1 MTDHLGNVRTR
12 CIDKNKNGKIDIS
25 KNDQNKNELGASYHY
40 YPFGLQM
47 EGNFFQPQGVKNK
60 YRYNGIEFNEELG
73 VDLSFA
79 TYRTLDAAV
88 GRWLQVDP
96 KAETLYGMTPYNS
109 MGNNPILHSDPN
121 GDVLPALVVA
131 AIALAAV
138 NGTMNVVGQALQGN
152 VTSFWQGLEY
162 FGVGAI
168 SGAVT
173 IFNPVLGR
181 VINAGGNKIV
191 QLANG
196 QWSPTDI
203 DSGKDVLFLAV
214 DVGLDLLQP
223 GMSNGLAKP
232 IASSINRA
240 IEKKA
245 YEAFVKSLGKDVI
258 TSSWKGG
265 FKVLGG
271 TVELTSKAAAKGA
284 TNLFKAG
291 ISQFKNTGLTNA
303 GRAATK
309 HPQYFGFKS
318 TEALMKVHSSPAA
331 LNSLGSQ
338 SLKDVL
344 RNGVQTTGAGGRYPN
359 GWTTYTLKNGNAAS
373 WTLDDVFI
381 GFRGIK

>member
-1 MTDHLGNVRTR
+1 
-12 CIDKNKNGKIDIS
+12 
-25 KNDQNKNELGASYHY
+25 
-40 YPFGLQM
+40 M
-47 EGNFFQPQGVKNK
+47 EGNFFQSQGVKNK

-245 YEAFVKSLGKDVI
+245 YEAFVKSLGKDAI

-271 TVELTSKAAAKGA
+271 TVELTSKAVAKGGTTVLGHYPAYTKLASKLGASRFQIPTNVWNKMSAAEQWIANTKFLDRMILRGDNIRLA
-284 TNLFKAG
+284 TPLSKVKPGSFFQKELNYLFSKG
-291 ISQFKNTGLTNA
+291 YKVDGLWLV
-303 GRAATK
+303 K
-309 HPQYFGFKS
+309 
-318 TEALMKVHSSPAA
+318 
-331 LNSLGSQ
+331 
-338 SLKDVL
+338 
-344 RNGVQTTGAGGRYPN
+344 
-359 GWTTYTLKNGNAAS
+359 
-373 WTLDDVFI
+373 
-381 GFRGIK
+381 

>member
-1 MTDHLGNVRTR
+1 MFFILVNLFVFQNS
-12 CIDKNKNGKIDIS
+12 IANQIIS
-25 KNDQNKNELGASYHY
+25 E
-40 YPFGLQM
+40 
-47 EGNFFQPQGVKNK
+47 QGHHT
-60 YRYNGIEFNEELG
+60 I
-73 VDLSFA
+73 
-79 TYRTLDAAV
+79 
-88 GRWLQVDP
+88 
-96 KAETLYGMTPYNS
+96 
-109 MGNNPILHSDPN
+109 ISD
-121 GDVLPALVVA
+121 
-131 AIALAAV
+131 
-138 NGTMNVVGQALQGN
+138 GQALQGN

-271 TVELTSKAAAKGA
+271 TVELTSKAAANRTLLARYSGILRDAAKFKGNFGLGKDTASEAIELGRAWVGKGYKVASDGKTLLSSNGLRQFRPPSFKPKLNISQANFEWRNIGKGA
-284 TNLFKAG
+284 WQG
-291 ISQFKNTGLTNA
+291 
-303 GRAATK
+303 
-309 HPQYFGFKS
+309 
-318 TEALMKVHSSPAA
+318 
-331 LNSLGSQ
+331 
-338 SLKDVL
+338 
-344 RNGVQTTGAGGRYPN
+344 NGH
-359 GWTTYTLKNGNAAS
+359 
-373 WTLDDVFI
+373 LDIFI
-381 GFRGIK
+381 P